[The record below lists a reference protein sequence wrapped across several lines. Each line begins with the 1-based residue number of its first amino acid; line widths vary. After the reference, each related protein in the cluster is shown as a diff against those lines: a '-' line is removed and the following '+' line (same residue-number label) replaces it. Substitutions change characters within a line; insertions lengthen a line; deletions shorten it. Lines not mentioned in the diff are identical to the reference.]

1 MSMLEQARLIIYR
14 IKEKGL
20 EIFLVNSGAQWD
32 LPEISK
38 PSAQTQPARD
48 FIELDPVKTQEEGPV
63 AQALAV
69 EGDWHD
75 IPSLKKLLH
84 QDVAQLKEEL
94 DRMSPEMEKGAFFAI
109 TEALRKIGPDHD
121 AFIRELKEII
131 RDRNSIRNL

>member
-32 LPEISK
+32 FPEIPNSSPEVQ
-38 PSAQTQPARD
+38 PSRD
-48 FIELDPVKTQEEGPV
+48 FIALDPVKIKEDGAV

-75 IPSLKKLLH
+75 IPSLKSLLH
-84 QDVAQLKEEL
+84 KDVEQLKDQL
-94 DRMSPEMEKGAFFAI
+94 DRIAPDMEKGAFFAL
-109 TEALRKIGPDHD
+109 TEALRKVGPDHD
-121 AFIRELKEII
+121 AFIKELKEII

>member
-20 EIFLVNSGAQWD
+20 EIFLVNSGSTWD

-38 PSAQTQPARD
+38 ASPKAQSSRD
-48 FIELDPVKTQEEGPV
+48 FIELDPVKTQEQGPV
-63 AQALAV
+63 SQALAV

-75 IPSLKKLLH
+75 SPSLKNLLH
-84 QDVAQLKEEL
+84 QDVEQLK
-94 DRMSPEMEKGAFFAI
+94 DQIDKISPEMEKGAFFAI
-109 TEALRKIGPDHD
+109 TEALHKIGPVHD
-121 AFIRELKEII
+121 AFIRELKDII

>member
-1 MSMLEQARLIIYR
+1 MSMLKQARLIIYR

-20 EIFLVNSGAQWD
+20 EIFLVNSGPKWD

-38 PSAQTQPARD
+38 ATSTTPLSSD
-48 FIELDPVKTQEEGPV
+48 FIELDPIKSQEEGPA

-84 QDVAQLKEEL
+84 QDVAQLKDQF
-94 DRMSPEMEKGAFFAI
+94 DRISPEMEKGAFFAI